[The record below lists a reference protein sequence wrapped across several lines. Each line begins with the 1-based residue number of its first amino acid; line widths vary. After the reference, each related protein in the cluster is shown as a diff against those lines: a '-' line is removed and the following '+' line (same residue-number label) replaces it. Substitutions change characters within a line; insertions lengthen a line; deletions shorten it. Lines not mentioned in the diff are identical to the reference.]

1 MASRDWKEVYRRVK
15 SKPVFMK
22 EGRPSSALF
31 KDSKGV
37 SVDRDAGRSLND
49 IIVDEERLHALY
61 NVGMTEEEV
70 KEKGEEL
77 KAIISLTDEQCDSVE
92 VCVIPDPIAGEN
104 ENHAVIQK
112 SKTEIQLSKSQAR
125 NLAKMSTIVK
135 NYA

>member
-37 SVDRDAGRSLND
+37 SVDRDTGRSLQD

-61 NVGMTEEEV
+61 NDGMTLEEI

-92 VCVIPDPIAGEN
+92 VCVIPDPIVGEN

-112 SKTEIQLSKSQAR
+112 SKTEIRLSKSQAR
-125 NLAKMSTIVK
+125 NLAKMSTIIK
-135 NYA
+135 DYA

>member
-1 MASRDWKEVYRRVK
+1 MLEEIL
-15 SKPVFMK
+15 MI
-22 EGRPSSALF
+22 L
-31 KDSKGV
+31 
-37 SVDRDAGRSLND
+37 LL
-49 IIVDEERLHALY
+49 DEERLHALY
-61 NVGMTEEEV
+61 NGGMNEEEI